1 MGPLPPSGLDG
12 PSNEQTSVD
21 GLVAALEAIA
31 PARAAAPWDNVG
43 LLLRGDRPVRRIGV
57 CIDLTEPVWQELSSA
72 DVDAVVAYHPPIFQG
87 LKRLTGATPRERT
100 LLAALR
106 SRVHVYAP
114 HTALDSAVDGMGD
127 WLAQAVAPRG
137 ALLNCRPV
145 EPVDWN
151 PAVGVGR
158 RAELITPIALGACI
172 DRIKSWLGLRHLR
185 VAGDLSAPRQSLAVC
200 PGSGGSVLR
209 GLSDV
214 DLLLTGEMGH
224 HEVLAHVAA
233 GGAVVL
239 TDHTHC
245 ERGYLPLYAER
256 IRIGLPGVEVVVS
269 QVDDDPLRVI

>member
-1 MGPLPPSGLDG
+1 MGPLHPPGLDG
-12 PSNEQTSVD
+12 PSEDRTSVD
-21 GLVAALEAIA
+21 CMVAALEAIA
-31 PARAAAPWDNVG
+31 PTRAAAKWDNVG

-57 CIDLTEPVWQELSSA
+57 CIDLTAPVWRELSSA
-72 DVDAVVAYHPPIFQG
+72 NVDAIVAYHPPIFRG
-87 LKRLTGATPRERT
+87 LKRLTGASPRERT

-106 SRVHVYAP
+106 SGVHVYAP
-114 HTALDSAVDGMGD
+114 HTALDSAVGGMGD
-127 WLAQAVAPRG
+127 WLAQAIAPR
-137 ALLNCRPV
+137 AELVDPRPV

-158 RAELITPIALGACI
+158 RAELITPLALGDCL
-172 DRIKSWLGLRHLR
+172 DRIKSWLGLSHVR
-185 VAGDLSAPRQSLAVC
+185 VAGDLSAPRRSLAVC

-209 GLSDV
+209 GLGDV

-245 ERGYLPLYAER
+245 ERGYLPLYADR
-256 IRIGLPGVEVVVS
+256 IRSGLPGVDVLVS
-269 QVDDDPLRVI
+269 QVDDDPLRVV